1 MYNDQDRPPWLRDL
15 RPARVESELELDA
28 AAPTMA
34 KPVAEP
40 LTDEAPAETDKAVR
54 GALSRQQLL
63 LLAVLLWGNVSILG
77 CLCLLA
83 TGTVAP

>member
-15 RPARVESELELDA
+15 RPARAEPEPELEA
-28 AAPTMA
+28 AAPTVA
-34 KPVAEP
+34 EPVAEP
-40 LTDEAPAETDKAVR
+40 LTVEAPAETDTAVQ

-63 LLAVLLWGNVSILG
+63 LLAILLWGNVTILG

-83 TGTVAP
+83 TGTVVP

>member
-15 RPARVESELELDA
+15 RRPRPEPELE
-28 AAPTMA
+28 PEETTSTMA

-40 LTDEAPAETDKAVR
+40 RTVESPAETGTGVQ

-63 LLAVLLWGNVSILG
+63 LLAILLWGNVTILG

-83 TGTVAP
+83 TGTVVP